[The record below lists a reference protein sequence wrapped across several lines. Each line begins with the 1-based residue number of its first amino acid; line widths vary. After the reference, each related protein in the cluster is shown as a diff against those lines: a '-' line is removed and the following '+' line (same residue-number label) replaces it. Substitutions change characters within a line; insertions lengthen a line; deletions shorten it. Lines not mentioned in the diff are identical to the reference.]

1 MTNEA
6 FLIAGRLLLSA
17 RTMRTAL
24 LRKQKAPLGEA
35 GLFNFFGLE
44 RKA

>member
-1 MTNEA
+1 
-6 FLIAGRLLLSA
+6 
-17 RTMRTAL
+17 L